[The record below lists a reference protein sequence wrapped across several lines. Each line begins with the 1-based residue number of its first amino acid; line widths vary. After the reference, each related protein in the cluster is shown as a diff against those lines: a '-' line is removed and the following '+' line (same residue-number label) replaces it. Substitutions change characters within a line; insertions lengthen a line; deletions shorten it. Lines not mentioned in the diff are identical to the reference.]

1 MKRSYILII
10 LSFFSL
16 ITFSQ
21 RNCPTV
27 IDLAQ
32 IQIEDPARY
41 QRFIDLE
48 NFTANSCCCWRPRQ
62 QHIKEVIV

>member
-1 MKRSYILII
+1 MKRPYILIL
-10 LSFFSL
+10 LSFLSL

-27 IDLAQ
+27 LDLAQ
-32 IQIEDPARY
+32 MQTEDPARY

-48 NFTANSCCCWRPRQ
+48 TFTANYVANQNNPNRCRFMM
-62 QHIKEVIV
+62 